1 MKRYQFNLETVLRA
15 RRAQESVARADL
27 QRSNLLAAA
36 AEAASKKSREHYE
49 EVVGSVGTPFMQHQE
64 RSELAAKA
72 LLGSEVSTTD
82 AKAVVEKALHDY
94 VAAAQAV
101 SVLEHLDERRREEHA
116 VAVAH
121 EDATRLDELAMA
133 RHNRARAQAERAATE
148 KRAEEKRGWQ

>member
-36 AEAASKKSREHYE
+36 AEAATKKSREHYE

-121 EDATRLDELAMA
+121 EDATLLDELAMA
-133 RHNRARAQAERAATE
+133 RHNRAQAERAATE
-148 KRAEEKRGWQ
+148 KRAEEMRGWQ

>member
-1 MKRYQFNLETVLRA
+1 VLRA

-27 QRSNLLAAA
+27 QRANLLAVA
-36 AEAASKKSREHYE
+36 AEVASQKSREHYE

-72 LLGSEVSTTD
+72 LLGSEDSTTE
-82 AKAVVEKALHDY
+82 AKAVVEKALRDY

-101 SVLEHLDERRREEHA
+101 SVLDHLDERRREEHA
-116 VAVAH
+116 IAVAH
-121 EDATRLDELAMA
+121 QDATLLDELAMA
-133 RHNRARAQAERAATE
+133 RHNRTRAQAKRGAEE

>member
-27 QRSNLLAAA
+27 QRANLLAAA
-36 AEAASKKSREHYE
+36 AEVASQNSREHYE

-72 LLGSEVSTTD
+72 LLGSEDSTTE
-82 AKAVVEKALHDY
+82 AKAVVEKALRDY

-101 SVLEHLDERRREEHA
+101 SVLDHLDERRREEHA
-116 VAVAH
+116 IAVAH
-121 EDATRLDELAMA
+121 QDATLLYALAMS
-133 RHNRARAQAERAATE
+133 RHNRTRAQAKRGAEE

>member
-1 MKRYQFNLETVLRA
+1 MKRYQFSHETVLRA

-27 QRSNLLAAA
+27 QRANLAARA
-36 AEAASKKSREHYE
+36 AELSTKNSRDHYE
-49 EVVGSVGTPFMQHQE
+49 EVVASIGTPFLVHQE

-72 LLGSEVSTTD
+72 LLASEGSATE

-116 VAVAH
+116 IALAH
-121 EDATRLDELAMA
+121 EEATANDELSVA
-133 RHNRARAQAERAATE
+133 RHNRARAQAKRAADAKKE
-148 KRAEEKRGWQ
+148 RP